1 MTIIDDAI
9 ELEERARSYYAESK
23 EKVSDPS
30 GKKILEL
37 LATEEERHAQILA
50 GMRTGDYGKL
60 GSSSLVSEVKGLVEG
75 AVNQG
80 NNAISSDASLRGIL
94 QQAMEIEQ
102 ATKKFYEEKGKTA
115 ADPEEVELFF
125 HLATQELEHYLL
137 VSSLAEYFDRPR
149 EWVESAEFGLRP
161 EY

>member
-9 ELEERARSYYAESK
+9 ELENRARIYYTESA
-23 EKVSDPS
+23 EKVADPS
-30 GKKILEL
+30 GKRILDL
-37 LATEEERHAQILA
+37 LATEETRHADALKNMKTGKYGELA
-50 GMRTGDYGKL
+50 
-60 GSSSLVSEVKGLVEG
+60 SSSLLSEVKGLVEG
-75 AVNQG
+75 AVKDG
-80 NNAISSDASLRGIL
+80 KDAISSDASLREIL

-102 ATKKFYEEKGKTA
+102 ATQKFYEEKGKTA
-115 ADPEEVELFF
+115 ADPKEGELFSF
-125 HLATQELEHYLL
+125 LAKQELGHYLI